1 LKNQVHWIRQ
11 DMILN
16 VGESKEYMVRT
27 LQTTF
32 KKRPYQF
39 EIGMYI
45 SFEEP
50 QSAITE
56 GQFAAWYLDD
66 ELVGSGLFLSLVL

>member
-1 LKNQVHWIRQ
+1 
-11 DMILN
+11 
-16 VGESKEYMVRT
+16 
-27 LQTTF
+27 LQKKTTH
-32 KKRPYQF
+32 QF

-50 QSAITE
+50 QSAIT

-66 ELVGSGLFLSLVL
+66 ELVGSGVIS